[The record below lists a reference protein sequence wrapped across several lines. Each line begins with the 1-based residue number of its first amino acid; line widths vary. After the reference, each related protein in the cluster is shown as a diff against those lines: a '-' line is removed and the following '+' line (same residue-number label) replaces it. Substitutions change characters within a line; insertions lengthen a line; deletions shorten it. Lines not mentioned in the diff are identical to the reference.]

1 MTKQNGLKQAQSIKN
16 RQTFSNSDV
25 YIYKQKDILVER
37 KTGRQTTIST
47 IIRQL
52 SDKYE
57 TTVRQV
63 SDKYETTIRQVSD
76 KYQTTVRQVSDKYQT
91 IM

>member
-1 MTKQNGLKQAQSIKN
+1 MYIC
-16 RQTFSNSDV
+16 
-25 YIYKQKDILVER
+25 IYKQKDILVER

-76 KYQTTVRQVSDKYQT
+76 KYQTTVRQVSD